1 MRFVVIG
8 LLAIAAVVIFLTS
21 PVFQPPPARERLA
34 GVSVALDG
42 FQVTDLGDEKH
53 KLRLDLAIASGRDL
67 ETCLGFALDE
77 PFITRRMNATDPAA
91 GCIRPTAGLRR
102 TSVDFDGLTEMDLM
116 SPSHTLVWG
125 VQGGRCHLLMQ
136 AFGLCVVEQA
146 GTVPVELPPPPG
158 LPSFPPLGSL
168 PPFFEPFSFEPP

>member
-1 MRFVVIG
+1 
-8 LLAIAAVVIFLTS
+8 
-21 PVFQPPPARERLA
+21 
-34 GVSVALDG
+34 
-42 FQVTDLGDEKH
+42 
-53 KLRLDLAIASGRDL
+53 
-67 ETCLGFALDE
+67 
-77 PFITRRMNATDPAA
+77 
-91 GCIRPTAGLRR
+91 
-102 TSVDFDGLTEMDLM
+102 MDLM

-125 VQGGRCHLLMQ
+125 VQGGRCQLLMQ